1 MKKAPDAFRTIS
13 EVSDILN
20 TPAHVLRFWESKFY
34 QIRPVKR
41 AGGRR
46 YYRPDDVA
54 LINGVRHLLQD
65 QGMTIRGV
73 QRILQ
78 ENGIK
83 HVTALG
89 TPLPTATEAEVDAET
104 VDAGVAPPTS
114 HTAKMPVSDSVTDA
128 EIVEGASED
137 AQRLET
143 PDEVEIEQPPAASTA
158 PADTTED
165 RVVNLGMAPSAPS
178 PAPEVD
184 PDNVTEVAAAT
195 ASLKADIEEK
205 NLPSSGTDGQTSE
218 GAEPKLPQSD
228 ETVTTVDLPQID
240 PSSLTGDAPL
250 RPSFASQL
258 RSMPRP
264 DLGPEID
271 SYARLSRRI
280 EALLDRMSEASGA
293 GRW

>member
-83 HVTALG
+83 HVVALG
-89 TPLPTATEAEVDAET
+89 TPVPTVAESAEDTIDAVALDISEPEASPQEVPA
-104 VDAGVAPPTS
+104 
-114 HTAKMPVSDSVTDA
+114 SV
-128 EIVEGASED
+128 VEHAED
-137 AQRLET
+137 AQVVEET
-143 PDEVEIEQPPAASTA
+143 PAILEAEQPDDIPEAVAPSESMLSEAEPPAPPDEAKSDSHAEPVVAEPVVPEPVEAEAEIAAIQSSDTAPETA
-158 PADTTED
+158 PA
-165 RVVNLGMAPSAPS
+165 VSPSATKP
-178 PAPEVD
+178 PKG
-184 PDNVTEVAAAT
+184 N
-195 ASLKADIEEK
+195 ADM
-205 NLPSSGTDGQTSE
+205 
-218 GAEPKLPQSD
+218 
-228 ETVTTVDLPQID
+228 TTVDLPEID
-240 PSSLTGDAPL
+240 PTTRADETGG

-258 RSMPRP
+258 RSKPRG
-264 DLGPEID
+264 DLGAD
-271 SYARLSRRI
+271 VDRYARLSRRI